1 MPTLLLMFVL
11 DLAAIFFNGLLLLSC
26 FRHEKKYRF
35 FKKCWILL
43 GLQVACQVVILIADA
58 VEWWNG
64 FRIQATESCNVL
76 RVLSLS
82 MMFFQITNL
91 TAIMKV
97 CYQHPSVHAEHKL
110 YAVLFLGFIASA
122 MIFWPWCFSKTAI
135 FQVVH
140 KAALL
145 LTMSIDVYL
154 VSVALAKD
162 NAEYNEEFMSSKS
175 DAAMDSRFLS
185 RSWRAW
191 TDNKK
196 SLFVI
201 VFLAACSVLIFSDV
215 ALARFESALWGR
227 DLKGDTSIDGTVY
240 LLILKFCLGTCLPL
254 TLYDLIN
261 LSYPRK
267 KGKGTITVTIW
278 KKAYHKWVYSIFLWR
293 FLLYCSYQLLHSSS
307 IF

>member
-1 MPTLLLMFVL
+1 MSLAMPTLLLMFVL
-11 DLAAIFFNGLLLLSC
+11 DLAAISFNGILLLSC

-43 GLQVACQVVILIADA
+43 GLQVACQVVILVADA

-135 FQVVH
+135 FQAVH

-175 DAAMDSRFLS
+175 DAAMDSLFLL

-267 KGKGTITVTIW
+267 KGKGTITVTI
-278 KKAYHKWVYSIFLWR
+278 
-293 FLLYCSYQLLHSSS
+293 
-307 IF
+307 